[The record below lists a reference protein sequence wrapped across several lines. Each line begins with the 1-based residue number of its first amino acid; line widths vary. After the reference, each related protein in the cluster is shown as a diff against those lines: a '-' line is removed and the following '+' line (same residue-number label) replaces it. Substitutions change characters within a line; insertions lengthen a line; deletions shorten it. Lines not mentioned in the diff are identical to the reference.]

1 MNVRDSVYSVHQKT
15 PKYLKTLWCCHA
27 NKSRVIPSESH
38 TPCVVVLMYVLIRG
52 CVEINRTIRTEHEI
66 CTKYVCD
73 YVYIITIPCS
83 L

>member
-52 CVEINRTIRTEHEI
+52 CVEINWNILLLELNMKFVQNMYVTM
-66 CTKYVCD
+66 CT
-73 YVYIITIPCS
+73 
-83 L
+83 